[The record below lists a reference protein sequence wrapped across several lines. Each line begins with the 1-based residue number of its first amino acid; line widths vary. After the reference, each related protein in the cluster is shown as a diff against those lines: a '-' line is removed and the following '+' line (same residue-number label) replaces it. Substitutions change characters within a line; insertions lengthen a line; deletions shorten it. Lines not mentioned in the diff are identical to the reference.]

1 MDSWMTI
8 FVPANRCEQSRR
20 RELQKQPK
28 SRGGVKPRRSSCR
41 IYALNRPAGRNHARC
56 EPSWTLLRAAGNNT
70 GLYQEKTGEHL
81 SRRDVQRAS
90 GGFQHLSM
98 DAETSSWRTQMCL
111 REAPGS
117 TRVSWTSCKSLS
129 RGHQPR
135 GQRWSSQ
142 SFAPAGSISSDS
154 PSVIVW
160 DGKKASTSLLIS
172 CGIMRRQL
180 KLKGDPTAWWDQAQS
195 HLLFHPILPEQLC
208 KSTAEIKYISLENSS

>member
-111 REAPGS
+111 REHSSEIPAPGRLLEPLPGPWVDS
-117 TRVSWTSCKSLS
+117 GFLDLLQEPEQGSSA
-129 RGHQPR
+129 PR
-135 GQRWSSQ
+135 AKME
-142 SFAPAGSISSDS
+142 F
-154 PSVIVW
+154 SVIC
-160 DGKKASTSLLIS
+160 ASRLHFFRLTLSHCVGWKEGFHVS
-172 CGIMRRQL
+172 
-180 KLKGDPTAWWDQAQS
+180 A
-195 HLLFHPILPEQLC
+195 HLLWDYEE
-208 KSTAEIKYISLENSS
+208 AA

>member
-111 REAPGS
+111 REGGLDLRKACYHLQLCCHGSGETGGGISVSVQVESSREDGAAPGLQLGDRAQGS
-117 TRVSWTSCKSLS
+117 HIS
-129 RGHQPR
+129 R
-135 GQRWSSQ
+135 
-142 SFAPAGSISSDS
+142 
-154 PSVIVW
+154 
-160 DGKKASTSLLIS
+160 
-172 CGIMRRQL
+172 
-180 KLKGDPTAWWDQAQS
+180 
-195 HLLFHPILPEQLC
+195 LC
-208 KSTAEIKYISLENSS
+208 CPVCLG